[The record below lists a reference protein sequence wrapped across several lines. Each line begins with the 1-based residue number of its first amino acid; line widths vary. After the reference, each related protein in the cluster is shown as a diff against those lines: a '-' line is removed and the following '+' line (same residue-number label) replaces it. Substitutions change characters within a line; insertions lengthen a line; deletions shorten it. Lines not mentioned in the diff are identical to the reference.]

1 MKENRKLF
9 VIDTNVLLYDKHSI
23 HSFPGND
30 VIIPIIVLDELD
42 RFKEKSGVVGES
54 ARYVN
59 RYLDELRDK
68 GDLHVGILI
77 EEIDQTIKVELGGEE
92 KIPKF
97 LDSNS
102 SDNKI
107 ISCALSIQ
115 NSNLDKKLVVVTKDI
130 NFRVKCDALGLSA
143 EDYYR
148 DKVLDSDD
156 QMYKGYLDIEVDSK
170 DIIDK
175 LYSSEL
181 SEDEEKYLCEDI
193 NDYIDRDFYENEFL
207 CITHDSNSFLG
218 IYSQGKIV
226 RLRNEKDFKSSM
238 SVTSKNREQ
247 LFAMNALMDDNIDLV
262 TITGLAGSG
271 KTFITLMA
279 AMAGMSAGKYD
290 RIVIT
295 RNVQPVGK
303 DIGFL
308 PGDLNDKMLPWMSP
322 IMDNFRHAFKDKDLG
337 YFEMML
343 KKGTLE
349 IAPLSYMRGRTFSDT
364 FLIFDEAQ
372 NATIHEIKTVVTRIG
387 ENSKIVLLGD
397 TDQID
402 TPYIDSLSNGLTII
416 AEKFKNEHVAA
427 HVKLKKG
434 ERSYLS
440 AIAAKII

>member
-247 LFAMNALMDDNIDLV
+247 LYAMNALMDDNIDLV